1 MHKAD
6 GRSNWSPEVA
16 RNLILRYSK
25 EGDVLLNPMISGDTT
40 VIEVKLQY
48 IWCGCTRCS
57 VGLAGSG
64 VLQLDGNGALA
75 ERLRRGLQNLVDGF
89 DSRRCLHVGIHSRL
103 RGYLV
108 IKWLNSSRS
117 LRYSSLQIENRECF
131 QFQGRSNNYI
141 YMRGWWNR

>member
-40 VIEVKLQY
+40 VIEVKLHY

-89 DSRRCLHVGIHSRL
+89 DSRTCLHYYSRGA
-103 RGYLV
+103 RPSFCV
-108 IKWLNSSRS
+108 RS
-117 LRYSSLQIENRECF
+117 KSEHCTTPPEARLSPRAKAIFVQVA
-131 QFQGRSNNYI
+131 Q
-141 YMRGWWNR
+141 